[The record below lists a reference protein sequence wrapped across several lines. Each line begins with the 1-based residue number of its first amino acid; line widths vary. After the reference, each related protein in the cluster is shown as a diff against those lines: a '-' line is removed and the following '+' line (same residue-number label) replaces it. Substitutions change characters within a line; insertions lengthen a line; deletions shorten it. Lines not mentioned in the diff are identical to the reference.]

1 VTGTDDAL
9 RAELLRRVE
18 KDQDARKA
26 PNFDRMR
33 EVDAENLPWLKAV
46 VAESGWP
53 GSSLVGVDGAHAMWL
68 MSSTRPRTSRSCA
81 SAWTC

>member
-1 VTGTDDAL
+1 MDEAL

-26 PNFDRMR
+26 PDFDRMR

-46 VAESGWP
+46 VAERGWP
-53 GSSLVGVDGAHAMWL
+53 GSSHDAVGPV
-68 MSSTRPRTSRSCA
+68 TVTCPRSGLETTVTLER
-81 SAWTC
+81 